1 MYSSNMAKKEF
12 YYISKQ
18 DLQAGDRVMFEIELA
33 DGDKIA
39 VGVEHVKS

>member
-1 MYSSNMAKKEF
+1 MYRYAFDTLSAP
-12 YYISKQ
+12 Q